1 MKHKHNICGQ
11 SIFEE
16 LRRQSE
22 DINLS
27 SEDGL
32 EQISLNDDGDEI
44 SETEMLNQSGVDLP
58 EPAAPKNKRDEN
70 EPLLVKVK
78 GGLNFFGKLKIWTI
92 LDYAAGIKWALR
104 TLGDRWKAHKYNL
117 RGEYFF
123 PNKRKVEILAAN
135 PSDIL
140 PVEWTAFVDHYMDP
154 KTKKLGR
161 PVCRSEVIVSTL
173 LKKDGSYISGE
184 GQRLA
189 VKYLSEDQERAA
201 TEGIHSKVLAHP
213 DDAIVKVCGP
223 ENDKRVR
230 DFSNAACL
238 SGFVKSKRIFGGTI
252 CGSSSSV
259 SQQHVADL
267 KRQLQ

>member
-78 GGLNFFGKLKIWTI
+78 GRFIQ
-92 LDYAAGIKWALR
+92 
-104 TLGDRWKAHKYNL
+104 TLTSL
-117 RGEYFF
+117 
-123 PNKRKVEILAAN
+123 
-135 PSDIL
+135 
-140 PVEWTAFVDHYMDP
+140 
-154 KTKKLGR
+154 
-161 PVCRSEVIVSTL
+161 
-173 LKKDGSYISGE
+173 
-184 GQRLA
+184 
-189 VKYLSEDQERAA
+189 
-201 TEGIHSKVLAHP
+201 
-213 DDAIVKVCGP
+213 
-223 ENDKRVR
+223 
-230 DFSNAACL
+230 
-238 SGFVKSKRIFGGTI
+238 
-252 CGSSSSV
+252 
-259 SQQHVADL
+259 
-267 KRQLQ
+267 